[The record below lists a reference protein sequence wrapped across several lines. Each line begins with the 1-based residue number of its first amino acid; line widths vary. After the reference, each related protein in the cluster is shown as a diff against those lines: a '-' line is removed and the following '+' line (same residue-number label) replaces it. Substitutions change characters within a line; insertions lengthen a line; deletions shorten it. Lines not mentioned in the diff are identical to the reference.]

1 MDGQTSQVQVPEAAF
16 VEAMRHETEQ
26 MLAEVMAAVN
36 RAPDG
41 AWINASEDQV
51 RDRMAEYRR
60 RTFERAL
67 QMRADAV
74 ASAFSPGGRGE
85 RRAAGAQGV

>member
-1 MDGQTSQVQVPEAAF
+1 MDGQMSQIQVPQDVF
-16 VEAMRHETEQ
+16 VEAMRQETEE
-26 MLAEVMAAVN
+26 MLRDVMSAVN

-41 AWINASEDQV
+41 AWINASENEV

-60 RTFERAL
+60 RIFEKAL

-74 ASAFSPGGRGE
+74 EGAFSPGGRGK
-85 RRAAGAQGV
+85 RRSVGKQGS